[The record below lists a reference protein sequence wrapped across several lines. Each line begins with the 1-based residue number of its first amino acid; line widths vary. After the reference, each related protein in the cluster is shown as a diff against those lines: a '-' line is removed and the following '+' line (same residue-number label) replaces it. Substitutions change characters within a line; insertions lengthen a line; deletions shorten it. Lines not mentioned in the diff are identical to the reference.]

1 MKLPL
6 TEDDILN
13 MDWST
18 PVTQTKNNTRTIT
31 INQSKLN
38 NNILKKASEN
48 ERQKMM
54 QLFKQFGI
62 TQFDF
67 TSVKGHDRVDGY
79 YTGKT
84 GNEYF

>member
-1 MKLPL
+1 MNDK
-6 TEDDILN
+6 
-13 MDWST
+13 
-18 PVTQTKNNTRTIT
+18 
-31 INQSKLN
+31 
-38 NNILKKASEN
+38 
-48 ERQKMM
+48 KMM

-84 GNEYF
+84 GNEYFENKNK

>member
-1 MKLPL
+1 
-6 TEDDILN
+6 
-13 MDWST
+13 
-18 PVTQTKNNTRTIT
+18 
-31 INQSKLN
+31 
-38 NNILKKASEN
+38 
-48 ERQKMM
+48 MM

-84 GNEYF
+84 GNEYFEVKQEQMMQVLLHIQQ

>member
-1 MKLPL
+1 
-6 TEDDILN
+6 
-13 MDWST
+13 
-18 PVTQTKNNTRTIT
+18 
-31 INQSKLN
+31 
-38 NNILKKASEN
+38 
-48 ERQKMM
+48 MM

-79 YTGKT
+79 YGKT

>member
-6 TEDDILN
+6 TEDDILKW
-13 MDWST
+13 MVT
-18 PVTQTKNNTRTIT
+18 PKQKNNTRTIT
-31 INQSKLN
+31 INSKLN
-38 NNILKKASEN
+38 KQQKHQKMND
-48 ERQKMM
+48 KMM

-67 TSVKGHDRVDGY
+67 TSVKVTIGLMV

-84 GNEYF
+84 GNEYFFEVKNKNK

>member
-1 MKLPL
+1 
-6 TEDDILN
+6 

-31 INQSKLN
+31 INPQIKQQHFE
-38 NNILKKASEN
+38 KASEN

-62 TQFDF
+62 TQFDLQA
-67 TSVKGHDRVDGY
+67 
-79 YTGKT
+79 
-84 GNEYF
+84 

>member
-1 MKLPL
+1 
-6 TEDDILN
+6 
-13 MDWST
+13 
-18 PVTQTKNNTRTIT
+18 
-31 INQSKLN
+31 
-38 NNILKKASEN
+38 
-48 ERQKMM
+48 MM

-84 GNEYF
+84 GNEYFFEVKTRTNDASAFTYSTVIENQNLNLYLMKQKILNINH